1 MPVSV
6 IPAAVAPTGI
16 KSIQRGVI
24 TIAPSAV
31 SNTAAIAAVNTAKA
45 ELRFLGMSGDSAQ
58 SWTFPWLTL
67 TNANTVTAARKNATI
82 MEQSVSWELTEW
94 Y

>member
-24 TIAPSAV
+24 TIAANAV

-45 ELRFLGMSGDSAQ
+45 ELRFLGLSGDSTR

-67 TNANTVTAARKNATI
+67 TNANTVTAARQYATA